1 MTSGA
6 WERAYA
12 ARFEKSQF
20 GDDAIGLFALG
31 LKFGI
36 DDMEAVG
43 TEIIT
48 GSGDDKKCD
57 LVYLDKEEGRCVVA
71 QCYVSKRERPAA
83 PANKASDL
91 NTAITWL
98 LATPIEKLPERL
110 KSSAAEI
117 REAINTDKLREFN
130 IWYVHNLPESKNVS
144 DELNAVE
151 HSANAAIKG
160 IRSSAVINVL
170 GREIGTQTFARLYQE
185 SETPIL
191 VTDKIA
197 ITVPVGFRVKGTKWS
212 AYQTILP
219 GKFFYDLY
227 KKHGLDLFSANVRD
241 YLGSRASDSNI
252 NYGIKQTAE
261 EEPDNF
267 WVYNNGIT
275 ALVNGL
281 QAKQRNGKISVTIN
295 GISIVNGA
303 QTTGA
308 IGSLAERPKKG
319 LAVAVRFIWT
329 KNEVVVEDIIKY
341 NNSQNKI
348 SASDFRS
355 TDATQK
361 RLKAEFAKIPGA
373 EYEGGRR
380 GGASDRIKRR
390 PNLLPSY
397 TVGQALAAFHGDPVI
412 AYDRKSDIWIND
424 RTYSNYFKDE
434 TTARHIVFVYS
445 LYRAIGKKKLGLI
458 EKVRA
463 GLDRTQIEKEQL
475 EFFEKK
481 GAMLLTCAAV
491 ADCLETIL
499 DRPIP
504 NRFRL
509 SFGVRISP
517 DKAESFWVDVLEP
530 LFPLISQLNAAFSA
544 NRISTELT
552 KKAVPAFRD
561 VVAAVSAANL
571 RPFKKFSSNVKVD

>member
-1 MTSGA
+1 MTVAA

-12 ARFEKSQF
+12 ARFEKSSF
-20 GDDAIGLFALG
+20 GDDAIGLFAFG
-31 LKFGI
+31 LKLGI
-36 DDMEAVG
+36 DDMGAVG
-43 TEIIT
+43 AEIIT
-48 GSGDDKKCD
+48 GGGNDKKCD

-71 QCYVSKRERPAA
+71 QCYVSKKPRPAA
-83 PANKASDL
+83 PSNKASDL

-98 LATPIEKLPERL
+98 LTTPIDNLPEQL
-110 KSSAAEI
+110 KSSAAEL
-117 REAINTDKLREFN
+117 RETIKTDKLRELN

-144 DELNAVE
+144 DELTAVE
-151 HSANAAIKG
+151 HSVNAAVKAIS
-160 IRSSAVINVL
+160 SSAVINVL

-191 VTDKIA
+191 VTEKLS
-197 ITVPVGFRVKGTKWS
+197 ITVPMGFRVKGHKWS
-212 AYQTILP
+212 AYQTVLP
-219 GKFFYDLY
+219 GRFFYDLY
-227 KKHGLDLFSANVRD
+227 KKHGLDLFSANIRD

-261 EEPDNF
+261 DEPGNF
-267 WVYNNGIT
+267 WVFNNGIT

-281 QAKQRNGKISVTIN
+281 QAKQQRKKLRVTID

-308 IGSLAERPKKG
+308 IGSLAHKPTKE

-329 KNEVVVEDIIKY
+329 KNEALVEDIIKY

-355 TDATQK
+355 TDAIQK
-361 RLKAEFAKIPGA
+361 RLKAEFTKIPDA

-380 GGASDRIKRR
+380 GGVSDRIKRR

-445 LYRAIGKKKLGLI
+445 LYRAVGKKKLLLM
-458 EKVRA
+458 EQVRA
-463 GLDRTQIEKEQL
+463 ETEQTQIEKQQL
-475 EFFEKK
+475 AFF
-481 GAMLLTCAAV
+481 
-491 ADCLETIL
+491 
-499 DRPIP
+499 
-504 NRFRL
+504 
-509 SFGVRISP
+509 
-517 DKAESFWVDVLEP
+517 
-530 LFPLISQLNAAFSA
+530 
-544 NRISTELT
+544 
-552 KKAVPAFRD
+552 
-561 VVAAVSAANL
+561 
-571 RPFKKFSSNVKVD
+571 

>member
-1 MTSGA
+1 MTA
-6 WERAYA
+6 APWEQAYIS
-12 ARFEKSQF
+12 RFADSQF

-36 DDMEAVG
+36 DDLEAVG
-43 TEIIT
+43 AEIIT

-71 QCYVSKRERPAA
+71 QCYVSRRARAAA

-91 NTAITWL
+91 NTAVSWL
-98 LATPIEKLPERL
+98 LSTPIGNLPERL
-110 KSSAAEI
+110 KASAAEI
-117 REAINTDKLREFN
+117 RESIKDNKLREIN

-144 DELNAVE
+144 SELTAVE

-160 IRSSAVINVL
+160 INSSAVINVL
-170 GREIGTQTFARLYQE
+170 GREVGAQTFARLYQD

-191 VTDKIA
+191 VTQQIG
-197 ITVPVGFRVKGTKWS
+197 ITVPVGFRLREREWS

-219 GKFFYDLY
+219 GNFFYDLY
-227 KKHGLDLFSANVRD
+227 KKYGLDLFSANIRD

-261 EEPDNF
+261 DQPQNF
-267 WVYNNGIT
+267 WVFNNGIT

-281 QAKQRNGKISVTIN
+281 QSKLRSGKIRLTID
-295 GISIVNGA
+295 GVSIVNGA

-308 IGSLAERPKKG
+308 LGSLAERPKKN
-319 LAVAVRFIWT
+319 LSVPVRFIWT
-329 KNEVVVEDIIKY
+329 KNELLVEDIIKY

-355 TDATQK
+355 TDAIQK
-361 RLKAEFAKIPGA
+361 RLKNEFRNIPDA

-434 TTARHIVFVYS
+434 TTAKHIVFVYS
-445 LYRAIGKKKLGLI
+445 LYH
-458 EKVRA
+458 
-463 GLDRTQIEKEQL
+463 
-475 EFFEKK
+475 
-481 GAMLLTCAAV
+481 
-491 ADCLETIL
+491 
-499 DRPIP
+499 
-504 NRFRL
+504 
-509 SFGVRISP
+509 
-517 DKAESFWVDVLEP
+517 
-530 LFPLISQLNAAFSA
+530 
-544 NRISTELT
+544 
-552 KKAVPAFRD
+552 
-561 VVAAVSAANL
+561 AVS
-571 RPFKKFSSNVKVD
+571 RKRG